1 MDDFYAKL
9 AVITGGGSGI
19 GQQLACELVSLGC
32 DVAICDIN
40 KAGLIETER
49 LCKARAL
56 GRRKITSYV
65 CDVTSESDI
74 INFRDSLPKN
84 HKTNHINLLFNS
96 AGIAGGGSIIAD
108 SRTDWEKTF
117 NVNWLGV
124 YYAIRVFLPLL
135 IRSPKG
141 HIVNVSSVSG
151 FWASR
156 GPRIPLTAYSAAKFA
171 VKGLSE
177 ALITDL
183 KVHAPHVRV
192 SVVMPGHVGTPFL
205 INSNRILGNSDVK
218 EMGSTEL
225 AVIRKKM
232 SMQDVSIEKMSDSE
246 LRNFIHNIRVGYRD
260 EAPLTANQAAK
271 LVLDGVC
278 LNKWRILLG
287 DDAVCIDGLVRK
299 FPELAYD
306 EEFYETV
313 VRESTSL

>member
-1 MDDFYAKL
+1 MV
-9 AVITGGGSGI
+9 AVLLLT
-19 GQQLACELVSLGC
+19 
-32 DVAICDIN
+32 
-40 KAGLIETER
+40 AGLIGKRHLMLT
-49 LCKARAL
+49 
-56 GRRKITSYV
+56 G
-65 CDVTSESDI
+65 
-74 INFRDSLPKN
+74 
-84 HKTNHINLLFNS
+84 
-96 AGIAGGGSIIAD
+96 
-108 SRTDWEKTF
+108 W
-117 NVNWLGV
+117 GV

-205 INSNRILGNSDVK
+205 INSNRILGKSDVK

-246 LRNFIHNIRVGYRD
+246 LRNFIHIYAWAIEMKRH
-260 EAPLTANQAAK
+260 
-271 LVLDGVC
+271 
-278 LNKWRILLG
+278 
-287 DDAVCIDGLVRK
+287 
-299 FPELAYD
+299 
-306 EEFYETV
+306 
-313 VRESTSL
+313 